1 MRGVFFVCMIMTI
14 LVPLFSEPQWKLE
27 HRNNV
32 LSVYSRPVSYCRYR
46 EFRSVTEVSEPIEEV
61 YRVFTDFHSYD
72 TWFGYCKDSYTVK
85 EHSDVEKTVFLL
97 IDTPWPIID
106 KYLLPDVTLDT
117 SFENGRAY
125 IHFELTEGSYHIR
138 PGEYEPVEKI
148 FGDCVLEELSSGGT
162 KVTFTCAMDPGGDIP
177 VLFIEKFQLDQMIE
191 TAVNLHG
198 RLKLLLD
205 FSPAVPKADGL
216 VKYGMP
222 RR

>member
-1 MRGVFFVCMIMTI
+1 MREIFLGCLIMTV
-14 LVPLFSEPQWKLE
+14 LAPVFSEAQWKLE

-32 LSVYSRPVSYCRYR
+32 VSVYSRPVLYCRYR
-46 EFRSVTEVSEPIEEV
+46 EFRSVTDAPNPIGEV

-72 TWFGYCKDSYTVK
+72 TWFGYCSDSYTVK
-85 EHSDVEKTVFLL
+85 EHSDVLKTVFLL

-106 KYLLPDVTLDT
+106 KYLLPDVTL
-117 SFENGRAY
+117 SSSLKNGRAD
-125 IHFELTEGSYHIR
+125 IHFELTGGSYYIK

-162 KVTFTCAMDPGGDIP
+162 RVIFTCAMDPGGDIP
-177 VLFIEKFQLDQMIE
+177 AFFVERFQLDQMIK

-205 FSPAVPKADGL
+205 FSPAVPKTDGL